1 MEEKYMKTSV
11 WKNKTCVREK
21 LTRQLSEKAAGLP
34 NPKNISFNNQWQK
47 RFDELLELEIAL
59 GAAGA
64 NT

>member
-1 MEEKYMKTSV
+1 MNKAV

-21 LTRQLSEKAAGLP
+21 LRRQLSEKAAGLP

>member
-1 MEEKYMKTSV
+1 MNKVV

-21 LTRQLSEKAAGLP
+21 LKRQLGEKAADVP
-34 NPKNISFNNQWQK
+34 NPKNISFNSQWKK

-59 GAAGA
+59 SAAGA

>member
-1 MEEKYMKTSV
+1 MNKVV

-21 LTRQLSEKAAGLP
+21 LTRQLSEKASDLP
-34 NPKNISFNNQWQK
+34 NPKNISFNIDWQK
-47 RFDELLELEIAL
+47 RCDELLELELAL